1 MGARFEEPEICKSDA
16 LKQGGARLLVLQQA
30 SLLLHGGPHNR
41 QAEVDSHPGGEQGLG
56 EGDALEVDKAKV
68 GLVVL
73 QAGHDEGVPQG
84 IELGTA
90 VVQHSRQP
98 GMQSLK
104 DQIGI

>member
-16 LKQGGARLLVLQQA
+16 LKQGGARLLVLKQA
-30 SLLLHGGPHNR
+30 SLLLHGSPHHR